1 LVENLCH
8 IQNERTKR
16 TEDSC
21 LDWLNCAVTLAVCF
35 TPPPTVDFINFIHLQ
50 SSGRG
55 SVHATLPSASN
66 WNEMSRKPVGY
77 SRRKKRRFIGAC
89 LTTPRTRRRVMS
101 SSVTDCSVIVQSPA
115 RTRTPT
121 EASDIGFLRFP
132 QIEIVYHAASLRR
145 RASLSLS
152 LSLTLVEVAS
162 QFTAISRDGSV
173 QRARDNL
180 GDI

>member
-1 LVENLCH
+1 MPSPLLFA
-8 IQNERTKR
+8 
-16 TEDSC
+16 
-21 LDWLNCAVTLAVCF
+21 L
-35 TPPPTVDFINFIHLQ
+35 PPPTVDFINFIHLQ